1 MRKIPATRA
10 LRPPRSPTDLPLPI
24 AADYTSSMQPNF
36 ERGDPERPRGHA
48 LVYFRAIG
56 DPEIVLGSYIVVPP
70 ITMDLA
76 KYVPAMFAAQMPS
89 LMPSGPSVFPLPPFP
104 ERVESLARVRQLAA
118 ARGDDLLDG
127 GTVDATDMQ
136 RLLMLVADVAGEY
149 ARLYTSYAERLPVEE
164 EPGQEALPGVDV
176 DALLMTVMSDA
187 EKVGRLAKLTGTVRY
202 GIEGGDEVLVAE
214 TVREMEGVGRHL
226 GEQYRVAELLLA
238 ARDPGEHGGR
248 LTELLL
254 QRCYKLAAEEYAALE
269 PLDAEI
275 ARLREGT

>member
-1 MRKIPATRA
+1 
-10 LRPPRSPTDLPLPI
+10 
-24 AADYTSSMQPNF
+24 MQPNF

-149 ARLYTSYAERLPVEE
+149 ARLYISYAERLPVEE

-176 DALLMTVMSDA
+176 DAMLMTVRSDA
-187 EKVGRLAKLTGTVRY
+187 EKVGRLAKLTGTIRY